1 MKLIDKIKQ
10 ARTKKDLDL
19 LRMEI
24 IMDMENFK
32 ENQKAFIEK
41 LAELEEG
48 ASWA

>member
-1 MKLIDKIKQ
+1 MKLIDKIKA

-19 LRMEI
+19 LKMEI

-41 LAELEEG
+41 LVELG
-48 ASWA
+48 DG